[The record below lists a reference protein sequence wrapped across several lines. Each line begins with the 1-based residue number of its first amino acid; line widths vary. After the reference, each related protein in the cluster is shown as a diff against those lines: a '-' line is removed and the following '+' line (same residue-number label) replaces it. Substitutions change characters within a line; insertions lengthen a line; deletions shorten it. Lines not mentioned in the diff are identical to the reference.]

1 MSITKDKKLKNLLE
15 QWPPGLVATSP
26 WLKEMSISGQLAQ
39 RYLKSGWIESLGRAA
54 YKRTND
60 EINWYGG
67 LASLQQ
73 QLSLDIHLGGP
84 TALSIKGSSHYARF
98 GKERIFLFSALN
110 QKLPKWFLDYDW
122 GNPIEHIKTS
132 VLPSDLAIK
141 EYKFNGMGIKISAP
155 ERAILECLYLS
166 PKNFDL
172 LECYQIMEGLTTLR
186 PKVLQELL
194 EMCGSIRVKRLFLY
208 MADKARLPVLE
219 HLDLN
224 NIDLGKGDRSIVKD
238 GAYNAQYRISLPKEL
253 VDYV

>member
-1 MSITKDKKLKNLLE
+1 MSITKDKKLKSLLE
-15 QWPPGLVATSP
+15 QWPSGLVATSP

-67 LASLQQ
+67 LAAIQR
-73 QLSLDIHLGGP
+73 QLLLDVHVGGP
-84 TALSIKGSSHYARF
+84 TALSIKGSAHYVRF

-122 GNPIEHIKTS
+122 DNPIEHIKTS
-132 VLPSDLAIK
+132 MLPSSIDVK
-141 EYKFNGMGIKISAP
+141 SYEFNGMDIKISSP

-194 EMCGSIRVKRLFLY
+194 ERCSSIRVKRLFLY
-208 MADKARLPVLE
+208 MADKATLPVLK
-219 HLDLN
+219 HLDLD
-224 NIDLGKGDRSIVKD
+224 NIDLGKGDRSIVKN
-238 GAYNAQYRISLPKEL
+238 GVYNSQYRISLPKEL

>member
-1 MSITKDKKLKNLLE
+1 MGITTDKKLKNLLE
-15 QWPPGLVATSP
+15 HWPSGLVATSP

-73 QLSLDIHLGGP
+73 QLSLDVHLGGP
-84 TALSIKGSSHYARF
+84 TALSVKGSAHYVRF
-98 GKERIFLFSALN
+98 GKERIFLFSALD
-110 QKLPKWFLDYDW
+110 QKLPKWFLDYNW
-122 GNPIEHIKTS
+122 ENPIEHIKTS
-132 VLPSDLAIK
+132 MLPSGIAVK
-141 EYKFNGMGIKISAP
+141 KYEFNGMDIKTSAP

-166 PKNFDL
+166 SKNFDL

-194 EMCGSIRVKRLFLY
+194 ERCGSIRVKRLFLY
-208 MADKARLPVLE
+208 MADKAKLPVLK
-219 HLDLN
+219 HLNLDE
-224 NIDLGKGDRSIVKD
+224 IDLGKGDRMIVKN
-238 GAYNAQYRISLPKEL
+238 GVYNSKYKISLPKEL

>member
-1 MSITKDKKLKNLLE
+1 MSITTDKKLKNLLE
-15 QWPPGLVATSP
+15 QWPSGLVATSP
-26 WLKEMSISGQLAQ
+26 WLKKMSISGQLAQ

-73 QLSLDIHLGGP
+73 QLSLDVHLGGP
-84 TALSIKGSSHYARF
+84 TALSVKGSAHYVRL
-98 GKERIFLFSALN
+98 GKERVFLFSALD

-122 GNPIEHIKTS
+122 GNPIEHVKTS
-132 VLPSDLAIK
+132 MLPSGIAVK
-141 EYKFNGMGIKISAP
+141 EYEFNGMDIKISAP

-186 PKVLQELL
+186 PKVLQALL
-194 EMCGSIRVKRLFLY
+194 KRCSSIRVKRLFLY
-208 MADKARLPVLE
+208 MADKAELPVLK
-219 HLDLN
+219 HLNVDE
-224 NIDLGKGDRSIVKD
+224 IDLGKGDRMIIKNGV
-238 GAYNAQYRISLPKEL
+238 YNSKYKISLPKEL